1 MHASNDACV
10 TPLSVRCASS
20 EQQATR
26 PTEDPVATT
35 THWRIAAQA
44 LLFSAPL
51 LLAACGGSDDP
62 PPQTPAP
69 PAPTPAPP
77 PPPAVVAP
85 SITAQPAAVSVTEGQ
100 TQIDPAT
107 MPTLLLAALV
117 NPVRQRHRV
126 STLWLKIL
134 YLRLQCLV
142 YDHISGL
149 YHWEQEAPALPLPC
163 NNLKPVFSN
172 MFKIS
177 DHSVKLVT

>member
-1 MHASNDACV
+1 M
-10 TPLSVRCASS
+10 
-20 EQQATR
+20 
-26 PTEDPVATT
+26 ATT

-100 TQIDPAT
+100 TAAFSVTAAGTAPLAYQWRRNGADIAGAT
-107 MPTLLLAALV
+107 AATYSLAA
-117 NPVRQRHRV
+117 
-126 STLWLKIL
+126 TLA
-134 YLRLQCLV
+134 
-142 YDHISGL
+142 D
-149 YHWEQEAPALPLPC
+149 
-163 NNLKPVFSN
+163 
-172 MFKIS
+172 
-177 DHSVKLVT
+177 